1 MKTHL
6 LPGSILKYC
15 YCLLSCSYGY
25 QYRHFKRAEYN
36 KSGTVHR
43 IPMPVCIKDGQNLEK
58 PIFTP
63 YIKAEQGAYDE
74 SISPDSETRFILILF
89 PFFPLTQSFFFFLA
103 AK

>member
-25 QYRHFKRAEYN
+25 QDHFKRAEYN

-43 IPMPVCIKDGQNLEK
+43 IPMPVCITLYGQNLGNPFSRHISK
-58 PIFTP
+58 PNRVMP
-63 YIKAEQGAYDE
+63 YDE
-74 SISPDSETRFILILF
+74 NISPETRFILIF
-89 PFFPLTQSFFFFLA
+89 LTL
-103 AK
+103 

>member
-6 LPGSILKYC
+6 LLGSILKYC
-15 YCLLSCSYGY
+15 YCLVAVMGIKTVTLSGL
-25 QYRHFKRAEYN
+25 N
-36 KSGTVHR
+36 IITGTVHR

-74 SISPDSETRFILILF
+74 DISSET
-89 PFFPLTQSFFFFLA
+89 
-103 AK
+103 KV

>member
-6 LPGSILKYC
+6 LLGSILKYC

-43 IPMPVCIKDGQNLEK
+43 IPMPECITFVKMDRIWKNLFLRHISK
-58 PIFTP
+58 PNRVHMMKTFRLKQRFRLIFL
-63 YIKAEQGAYDE
+63 
-74 SISPDSETRFILILF
+74 SILSLF
-89 PFFPLTQSFFFFLA
+89 CNPTFFSF
-103 AK
+103 

>member
-25 QYRHFKRAEYN
+25 QDHFKRAEYN

-43 IPMPVCIKDGQNLEK
+43 IPMPVCITLYGQNLGK

-63 YIKAEQGAYDE
+63 YIKAEQGDA
-74 SISPDSETRFILILF
+74 IR
-89 PFFPLTQSFFFFLA
+89 
-103 AK
+103 